1 MTSTLF
7 SDRLTMGL
15 TAPPNEMVIDPAGS
29 PTTHEHSAPAAT
41 VLPGRPAPL
50 VVPQPRRAIRGLSR
64 NDVLMLGGAA
74 VSSLSTT
81 ALIFG
86 RLTPL
91 DGQFGAL
98 VVGFLIF
105 VATYGVLVSLTEN
118 RPTVV
123 DRVTTVFLA
132 GAALIAIAALFSV
145 VAYTLWRG
153 HDALWRPNTYTKD
166 LSETGPQ
173 DGLDK
178 GGISHAVVGT
188 LIIAGLSVLITV
200 PLGVAC
206 AVYLNE
212 KRTRA
217 AGFVRTVVTAMTAL
231 PSIVAGLLIFATWIV
246 ILGFQRSGLAASIA
260 VSIVMLPIIIRA
272 SDVVLR
278 LVPGNMREAAAALG
292 APQWRT
298 VWHVVLPTARSGL
311 MTSVIL
317 GVARGVGETA
327 PILLTAGFTASMN
340 VNPFKDP
347 MVTLPLVAFKL
358 VGSPLPAQKARGFAA
373 AAVLM
378 VLVLLLFMLAR
389 ALGGRPVGQL
399 SKRHARRAAARS
411 IQDLN
416 RMQARRNSAEPRT
429 IPGDGAE
436 PSGVT

>member
-1 MTSTLF
+1 MTSTIF
-7 SDRLTMGL
+7 SERPTMGL
-15 TAPPNEMVIDPAGS
+15 VSPPEQIDALDPSIS
-29 PTTHEHSAPAAT
+29 PDTPLSSAT
-41 VLPGRPAPL
+41 ILPRRPGPL
-50 VVPQPRRAIRGLSR
+50 AVPQQRRAIRGLSR
-64 NDVLMLGGAA
+64 DDLLMLGGAA
-74 VSSLSTT
+74 VSSISTT
-81 ALIFG
+81 ILIFG

-91 DGQFGAL
+91 DGRFGMV
-98 VVGFLIF
+98 VVGFFIF
-105 VATYGVLVSLTEN
+105 VAVYGVLVSLTEN

-145 VAYTLWRG
+145 VVYTLWRG
-153 HDALWRPNTYTKD
+153 HDALWRSNTYTKD
-166 LSETGPQ
+166 LSETLPQ
-173 DGLDK
+173 DGLGK
-178 GGISHAVVGT
+178 GGVSHAIVGT

-272 SDVVLR
+272 ADVVLR

-358 VGSPLPAQKARGFAA
+358 VGSPLPAQQARGFAA

-389 ALGGRPVGQL
+389 TLGGRPVGQL
-399 SKRHARRAAARS
+399 SKRQARRAAARS
-411 IQDLN
+411 IEDLRRVEARHN
-416 RMQARRNSAEPRT
+416 TPEQAPVNAAKS
-429 IPGDGAE
+429 
-436 PSGVT
+436 SGVT

>member
-1 MTSTLF
+1 MTSTLL
-7 SDRLTMGL
+7 SQPSAMGL
-15 TAPPNEMVIDPAGS
+15 KPRSNDVPAE
-29 PTTHEHSAPAAT
+29 PLADQTVLAT
-41 VLPGRPAPL
+41 VPSTTLPRRPGPHA
-50 VVPQPRRAIRGLSR
+50 VPQARRTIRGLSR
-64 NDVLMLGGAA
+64 NDVMMLGGAA
-74 VSSLSTT
+74 ISSVSTT
-81 ALIFG
+81 VLIFG

-91 DGQFGAL
+91 DGRFGMIL
-98 VVGFLIF
+98 VGFLIF

-118 RPTVV
+118 KPAVV
-123 DRVTTVFLA
+123 DRMITVFLG

-145 VAYTLWRG
+145 VVYTLWRG
-153 HDALWRPNTYTKD
+153 RDALWRPNTYTKD

-173 DGLDK
+173 DGLGK
-178 GGISHAVVGT
+178 GGISHAMVGT

-272 SDVVLR
+272 ADVVLR

-327 PILLTAGFTASMN
+327 PILLTAGFTASIN

-399 SKRHARRAAARS
+399 SRRQSRRAIARS
-411 IQDLN
+411 ALDLQRVEARHN
-416 RMQARRNSAEPRT
+416 RPAPRQPPVNAAK
-429 IPGDGAE
+429 PG
-436 PSGVT
+436 GVT